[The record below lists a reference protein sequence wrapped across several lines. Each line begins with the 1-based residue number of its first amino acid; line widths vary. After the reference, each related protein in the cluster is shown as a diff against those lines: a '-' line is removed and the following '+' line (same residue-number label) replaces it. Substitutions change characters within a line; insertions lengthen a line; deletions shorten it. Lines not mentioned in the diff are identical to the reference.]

1 MFSSGKDGS
10 NRYGLWGG
18 GFFGDRGEGIIVV
31 RAGKQWRTDVFVNNG
46 DIYCAS
52 ASAMFGV
59 PIEKHGQNAEL
70 SQKGKIAELAGGYT
84 YTG

>member
-1 MFSSGKDGS
+1 MVYEVAD
-10 NRYGLWGG
+10 L
-18 GFFGDRGEGIIVV
+18 
-31 RAGKQWRTDVFVNNG
+31 
-46 DIYCAS
+46 
-52 ASAMFGV
+52 FGV